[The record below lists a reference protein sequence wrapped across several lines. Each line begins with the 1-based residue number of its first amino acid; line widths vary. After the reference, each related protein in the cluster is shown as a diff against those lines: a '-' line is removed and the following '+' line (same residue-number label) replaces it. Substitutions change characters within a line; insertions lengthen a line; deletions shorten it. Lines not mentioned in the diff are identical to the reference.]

1 LNLKLALNRTINTRN
16 PFSPAALISPAIWA
30 VIAVAAG
37 VVFAMLPLQTAVLIL
52 VVTALIV
59 LSLIDTRVAVVMA
72 LVLGPLKI
80 LTETE
85 IPFFR
90 ELPID
95 IGQLT
100 FLWLV
105 AVWLMKSIAARRR
118 LFTFAPTLIPVLMIV
133 FVAFLSAWNSVALW
147 STMKEVVQ
155 WAEVAVMLV
164 ICVALMRDENGGKGD
179 PAWLVNAILAAA
191 CAQAVIGIYEFR
203 GGSGAAHLW
212 ILDFRYFRA
221 FGSFGQPNPFGAFM
235 GLALSLALGVTY
247 GCATELVSVG
257 LAWWGQR
264 RNARWH
270 TGHPRQKVIIQQ
282 GLRLGLY
289 AGVSLLLAAGL
300 LVSWS
305 RGAWMGFGA
314 ALVMIVF
321 FAPKRR
327 MIGAALVT
335 IAVGGFALSVITGL
349 APQSLINRLSDFT
362 QDLTGTDDVRGAQ
375 INDDNYAVIERLAH
389 WQAAV
394 GMATDNPVIGVGFG
408 AYEIAYPR
416 YALMNW
422 PMALGHA
429 HNYYLNLLAETGVI
443 GLGTYLIA
451 WAIIFALTLRALRT
465 QTGFRRGIV
474 LGLLGTWTHIVV
486 HSFFDKLF
494 VNNLLLHLGAMLGLI
509 GLFVINT
516 TMQPESG
523 RELAQKHDTDSIV
536 AIKSAQAE

>member
-1 LNLKLALNRTINTRN
+1 LNRTLNNRTIPSLPDLLTN
-16 PFSPAALISPAIWA
+16 PTYRSSLVWA
-30 VIAVAAG
+30 GIAVAVG
-37 VVFAMLPLQTAVLIL
+37 VIFAVLPLQVAVL
-52 VVTALIV
+52 VLIV
-59 LSLIDTRVAVVMA
+59 TVLIVSSLIDTQVAVVMA

-85 IPFFR
+85 ILFFR

-95 IGQLT
+95 IGQIT

-118 LFTFAPTLIPVLMIV
+118 LFVFAPTLIPVLMIV

-155 WAEVAVMLV
+155 WAEVAVILV
-164 ICVALMRDENGGKGD
+164 ICVSLMRSENSGQGN
-179 PAWLVNAILAAA
+179 PSWLVNGILAAA
-191 CAQAVIGIYEFR
+191 AAQAVIGIYEFR

-235 GLALSLALGVTY
+235 GVALCLALGVTY
-247 GCATELVSVG
+247 GCVTEVVAML
-257 LAWWGQR
+257 QR
-264 RNARWH
+264 RGSGLDKSGPYNKTTLTA
-270 TGHPRQKVIIQQ
+270 PL
-282 GLRLGLY
+282 LRLAFYGGL
-289 AGVSLLLAAGL
+289 STLLAGGL

-314 ALVMIVF
+314 ALVVMVF

-327 MIGAALVT
+327 IIGAALVT
-335 IAVGGFALSVITGL
+335 LAVGSFALSVITGL

-394 GMATDNPVIGVGFG
+394 GMATDNPLIGVGFG

-451 WAIIFALTLRALRT
+451 WVMIFALTLKALR
-465 QTGFRRGIV
+465 QESGFRRGIL
-474 LGLLGTWTHIVV
+474 LGLLGIWTHIAV

-509 GLFVINT
+509 GFFVTNT
-516 TMQPESG
+516 TIS
-523 RELAQKHDTDSIV
+523 RHRANIDIFT
-536 AIKSAQAE
+536 KSA